1 MPSFETHHIVRH
13 SVANMFDLVADVEQ
27 YPKFLPL
34 CESLNV
40 RGRKTMPDGREVL
53 VADMTVAYKLVRE
66 TFTTKV
72 TFDRE
77 GPTIFVEYLDGPVS
91 ELENL
96 WTFKKVDEKTTEVV
110 FHLTY
115 EFKSRTF
122 AALMGAVFDRAFRKF
137 ASAFEERANEVYGVS

>member
-1 MPSFETHHIVRH
+1 
-13 SVANMFDLVADVEQ
+13 
-27 YPKFLPL
+27 
-34 CESLNV
+34 
-40 RGRKTMPDGREVL
+40 MPDGRDVM

-72 TFDRE
+72 SFDRKKSE
-77 GPTIFVEYLDGPVS
+77 ILVEYLDGPVS

-96 WTFKKVDEKTTEVV
+96 WRFKAIDENTTEVV
-110 FHLTY
+110 FDIQY

-137 ASAFEERANEVYGVS
+137 ASAFETRADDIYGNS